1 MSRLWSKIRHSL
13 PRRSRSRATGGGWV
27 GGRAPAL
34 PVLLLLLL
42 GLAGC
47 GPVVGLR
54 LPGGPMRGS
63 MTYDEAVGARDG
75 LTSVDRLPEAGGRR

>member
-1 MSRLWSKIRHSL
+1 M
-13 PRRSRSRATGGGWV
+13 V
-27 GGRAPAL
+27 
-34 PVLLLLLL
+34 L

-63 MTYDEAVGARDG
+63 MTYDEAIGARDG
-75 LTSVDRLPEAGGRR
+75 LTSVDRFPDGAGRR

>member
-13 PRRSRSRATGGGWV
+13 PWRSRGRATEGGWV
-27 GGRAPAL
+27 GGRAFVLPA
-34 PVLLLLLL
+34 LLL

-63 MTYDEAVGARDG
+63 MTYDEAIGARDG
-75 LTSVDRLPEAGGRR
+75 LTSVDRLPEGAGRR